1 MKLRERT
8 IIQAITCTLFIAAGF
23 VYGGTMGPV
32 SVAPAQVKAEL
43 IAEIYGGNGYTQKHN
58 AHVNL
63 PDAGITATHEA
74 LKFDAA
80 ATVGG
85 RVLYWT
91 DTFSYFGFGLDAS
104 HFFGPDQ
111 KSQISLTNLCVTG
124 VGCSKSPETLKKFNN
139 NVTTVGL
146 DLMLRYPLFV
156 SAQFTKGRLQPYLS
170 AGPALFVTTLKDTD
184 NFIPAGQ
191 SSTSTS
197 LGVKAGAGL
206 MLFFTKSIGGFIE
219 YRDSNFQVKNKYN
232 NATVVHNLT
241 LGKTLGNAT
250 FNTQAII
257 GGLSFS
263 F

>member
-1 MKLRERT
+1 MIRQASASM
-8 IIQAITCTLFIAAGF
+8 IIGVFAAF
-23 VYGGTMGPV
+23 VLLL
-32 SVAPAQVKAEL
+32 SAPTQVRAEL
-43 IAEIYGGNGYTQKHN
+43 IAELYGGNGFTQKHN

-74 LKFDAA
+74 LQFDSA
-80 ATVGG
+80 ATIGG
-85 RVLYWT
+85 RVIYWI
-91 DTFSYFGFGLDAS
+91 DTFSYLGFGLDAS

-111 KSQISLTNLCVTG
+111 KNQISLTNLCVAG
-124 VGCSKSPETLKKFNN
+124 VGCSMSPETLKKFNN

-146 DLMLRYPLFV
+146 DVMLRYPLFV

-170 AGPALFVTTLKDTD
+170 VGPAMFITTLKDTD
-184 NFIPAGQ
+184 NFIPARQ
-191 SSTSTS
+191 SSTYTS

-206 MLFFTKSIGGFIE
+206 MLFLTKSIGAFIE
-219 YRDSNFQVKNKYN
+219 YRDSNFQAKNKYY
-232 NATVVHNLT
+232 NARVVHDLT

-257 GGLSFS
+257 GGISFS